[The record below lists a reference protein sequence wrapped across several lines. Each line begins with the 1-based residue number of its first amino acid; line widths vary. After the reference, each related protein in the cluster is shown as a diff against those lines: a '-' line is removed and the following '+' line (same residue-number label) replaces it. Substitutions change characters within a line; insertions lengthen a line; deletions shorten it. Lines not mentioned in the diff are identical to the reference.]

1 MKKRIV
7 CFLLVVCMATALLPL
22 GALAAPAEG
31 TLDNPWTAGTVKA
44 YLDGSTLYVYG
55 TGAIP
60 SYTAGSQP
68 WYAKAGKIDTI
79 VIETG
84 VTALGDNAFSCC
96 GGLQTLR
103 LKRDMNVSST
113 GALVTGKN
121 ALPVNIEVLLE
132 VSGNGYMADNS
143 SDQPWS
149 NLKNK
154 LTSVII
160 EEGVKSVGKQAFM
173 NCTKLKSVEIPSTVE
188 IIGQEAFAN
197 CTALT
202 DVVLRHDFAQDLQIG
217 SSAFPVS
224 NNGFKINMELTGS
237 AAVPNYADMNLQPWA
252 DIRTYIRTLTVGG
265 DVAGI
270 GDNAF
275 NGCTGITGITMYFN
289 ESGLKAEKT
298 FGANWLRENSTI
310 SVSIRALSENAAFKT
325 WGGGAEAVNKTA
337 ESTLL
342 LYNRDKHTVTAEW
355 VAVDQNIVVD
365 PKEDKVFPE
374 LEVGYGQIDPYT
386 VTVTNKGN
394 KATGQLLVELSAGNT
409 NAFDLSTKYIDSL
422 AVGESAQFSVAPK
435 TGLDI
440 GSYYSNVAVSN
451 SDGVVASFKVS
462 FIASTNESRTER
474 FVKRLYEKCLNRE
487 ADPDGV
493 KTWVGQLREGKMTAS
508 QVAAEFFSSKE
519 FRLKGLSNEEF
530 VKTLYRTMMD
540 REFDADGLKTWTKQL
555 ASGKSRAWVFKQF
568 CDSAEFQNLC
578 TAYTLPWGSIA
589 DTSYNMENM
598 NATVS
603 VTAAQGFVTRL
614 YQTALGRSP
623 DADGMKTWTEQLTT
637 HTMTGAQVAANFFA
651 SAEYVGKNRSDKDFV
666 EDLYVA
672 MMDRSSD
679 PDGMATWTSQLVLGR
694 SRCWVFKQFCDSA
707 EFHNICSTYGINPGS
722 VTENQYNM
730 GAHSTG
736 TTITTGTGKDSTT
749 TATVVSKEDA
759 DAFVKYLYKEILN
772 READEKG
779 LKNWSDKVVVGAKG
793 VEVAASLMSSAEFQ
807 GRKLSN
813 EAFVKVA
820 YRALLG
826 RDADPSGLATWTEHL
841 ANGKTR
847 AAVVQSLAGS
857 SECINFCAAK
867 GVVAGNID
875 AAAWKIG

>member
-7 CFLLVVCMATALLPL
+7 CFLLVVCMATALLPM
-22 GALAAPAEG
+22 GALAASVG
-31 TLDNPWTAGTVKA
+31 TLDNPWTAGSVKA

-60 SYTAGSQP
+60 DYTAGSQP

-84 VTALGDNAFSCC
+84 VTALGKNAFSCC
-96 GGLQTLR
+96 GGLETLR
-103 LKRDMNVSST
+103 LKRDVNDT
-113 GALVTGKN
+113 GALVTGAN
-121 ALPVNIEVLLE
+121 ALPVDIEVLVE
-132 VSGNGYMADNS
+132 VSGDGYMADNS
-143 SDQPWS
+143 SNQPWA

-154 LTSVII
+154 LTGVII
-160 EEGVKSVGKQAFM
+160 EEGVKSVGKQAFV
-173 NCTKLKSVEIPSTVE
+173 NCTNLKSVEIPSTVE

-202 DVVLRHDFAQDLQIG
+202 DVVLRHDFAQGLQIG
-217 SSAFPVS
+217 TAAFPV
-224 NNGFKINMELTGS
+224 NNSGFKINMEITGS

-275 NGCTGITGITMYFN
+275 NGCTGLTGITMYFN
-289 ESGLKAEKT
+289 ESGLKAQKT

-355 VAVDQNIVVD
+355 TAVNQNIVVD

-386 VTVTNKGN
+386 VTVTNRGN
-394 KATGQLLVELSAGNT
+394 KATGQLLVELSSGHT
-409 NAFDLSTKYIDSL
+409 NAFDLSTKYMDSL

-435 TGLDI
+435 TGLGI
-440 GSYYSNVAVSN
+440 GAYSSNVAISN

-462 FIASTNESRTER
+462 FTASTNESRTER
-474 FVKRLYEKCLNRE
+474 FVKRLYEKCLGRE
-487 ADPDGV
+487 AEEEGL
-493 KTWVGQLREGKMTAS
+493 KTWTTQLREGKMTAS
-508 QVAAEFFSSKE
+508 EVAAQFFASDE

-530 VKTLYRTMMD
+530 IKTLYRTMMD
-540 REFDADGLKTWTKQL
+540 REFDAEGLKTWTTQM

-578 TAYTLPWGSIA
+578 AAYTLPWGSIA

-614 YQTALGRSP
+614 YQTALGRTP
-623 DADGMKTWTEQLTT
+623 DEGGMKTWTEQLTK

-651 SAEYVGKNRSDKDFV
+651 SAEYLGKNRSDKNFV

-672 MMDRSSD
+672 MMDRGSD
-679 PDGMATWTSQLVLGR
+679 PDGMKTWTSQLVLGR

-707 EFHNICSTYGINPGS
+707 EFHNICATYGINPGS
-722 VTENQYNM
+722 VTDGQYNM
-730 GAHSTG
+730 GAHISG
-736 TTITTGTGKDSTT
+736 DKVTTGTGKDAVTT
-749 TATVVSKEDA
+749 PAAVAKADA
-759 DAFVKYLYKEILN
+759 DAFVKHLYKEILG
-772 READEKG
+772 READAAG
-779 LKNWSDKVVVGAKG
+779 LKNWSDKVVVGTKG
-793 VEVAASLMSSAEFQ
+793 VEVAASLMASAEFQ
-807 GRKLSN
+807 GKNLSN
-813 EAFVKVA
+813 EAFVKVI

-826 RDADPSGLATWTEHL
+826 RDADPSGVATWTEQL
-841 ANGKTR
+841 AGGKTR
-847 AAVVQSLAGS
+847 AAVLQALCANA
-857 SECINFCAAK
+857 ECSNFCATM
-867 GVVAGNID
+867 GVVSGNID
-875 AAAWKIG
+875 AAAWKLG

>member
-7 CFLLVVCMATALLPL
+7 CFLLVVCMITALLPM
-22 GALAAPAEG
+22 GVLAVSEG
-31 TLDNPWTAGTVKA
+31 TLDNPWTAGSVKA
-44 YLDGSTLYVYG
+44 YLDGNTLHVYG
-55 TGAIP
+55 NGAIP
-60 SYTAGSQP
+60 NYTAGTQP
-68 WYAKAGKIDTI
+68 WSSVGWKIDTI

-84 VTALGDNAFSCC
+84 VTALGNHAFSCC
-96 GGLQTLR
+96 GGLETLR
-103 LKRDMNVSST
+103 LKRDVNDA
-113 GALVTGKN
+113 GALVTGAN
-121 ALPVNIEVLLE
+121 ALPVNIEVQVE
-132 VSGNGYMADNS
+132 VTGSGFMADNS
-143 SDQPWS
+143 SEQPWA

-160 EEGVKSVGKQAFM
+160 EEGVRSVGKQAFV
-173 NCTKLKSVEIPSTVE
+173 NCTELKSVEIPSTVE

-202 DVVLRHDFAQDLQIG
+202 EVLLRHDFARPLQIG
-217 SSAFPVS
+217 ANAFPVA
-224 NNGFKINMELTGS
+224 NNGFKINMELTGT
-237 AAVPNYADMNLQPWA
+237 AAVPDYDDMNLQPWA

-270 GDNAF
+270 GSNAF

-289 ESGLKAEKT
+289 ENGLKAEKT

-310 SVSIRALSENAAFKT
+310 PVSIRALSENAAFKT

-342 LYNRDKHTVTAEW
+342 LYNRDKHTVTADW
-355 VAVDQNIVVD
+355 VAVAQSIVVD

-386 VTVTNKGN
+386 VTITNKGN
-394 KATGQLLVELSAGNT
+394 KATGQLLVELSTGNT

-435 TGLDI
+435 TGLSV
-440 GSYYSNVAVSN
+440 GSYSSNVAVSN

-474 FVKRLYEKCLNRE
+474 FVKRLYEKCLGRE
-487 ADPDGV
+487 AEEEGL
-493 KTWVGQLREGKMTAS
+493 KTWMTQLCEGKMTAS
-508 QVAAEFFSSKE
+508 QVAAEFFGSKE
-519 FRLKGLSNEEF
+519 FRLKGLSDEEF

-540 REFDADGLKTWTKQL
+540 REYDKDGLKTWTTQL
-555 ASGKSRAWVFKQF
+555 KNGKTRAWVFKQF
-568 CDSAEFQNLC
+568 CDSAEFQALC
-578 TAYTLPWGSIA
+578 AAYTLPWGSIA
-589 DTSYNMENM
+589 DTGYNMENM

-614 YQTALGRSP
+614 YQTALGRTP
-623 DADGMKTWTEQLTT
+623 DEGGMKTWTDQLTT

-651 SAEYVGKNRSDKDFV
+651 SAEYLSKNRSDKNFV

-679 PDGMATWTSQLVLGR
+679 AEGMKTWTTQLVLGR

-707 EFHNICSTYGINPGS
+707 EFHNICATYGINPGS
-722 VTENQYNM
+722 VADGQYNM
-730 GAHSTG
+730 GAHISG
-736 TTITTGTGKDSTT
+736 DKVTTGTGKD
-749 TATVVSKEDA
+749 AVA
-759 DAFVKYLYKEILN
+759 
-772 READEKG
+772 G
-779 LKNWSDKVVVGAKG
+779 LKNWSDKVVLGAKG
-793 VEVAASLMSSAEFQ
+793 VEVGASLMASAEFQ
-807 GRKLSN
+807 GKNHSN
-813 EAFVKVA
+813 EAFVKIA

-826 RDADPSGLATWTEHL
+826 READPSGVATWTEQL
-841 ANGKTR
+841 TGGKTR
-847 AAVVQSLAGS
+847 AAVLQALCASA
-857 SECINFCAAK
+857 ECSNFCASK

-875 AAAWKIG
+875 AAAWKLG